1 LLWLETE
8 TFVAKTPRQGCVLLI
23 FYSIDTNSVVDF
35 VAMVAFESVDVIGI
49 FSLWEAMGVAKR

>member
-1 LLWLETE
+1 MLWLETE

-23 FYSIDTNSVVDF
+23 FYSIDTNSFVDF

-49 FSLWEAMGVAKR
+49 FSLWEAM